1 MKRIIILITIVV
13 LGGSGIAY
21 LASQNSSTSNEQNSS
36 QKASAYDTIQK
47 ELDAGALLIDVRTQE
62 EFDTG
67 HIKNAVL
74 FPLQDIEQGKL
85 PTEDK
90 TTNLYVYCRGGNR
103 SAQATRILEKAGYTV
118 TDLGGKT
125 DVLNMGATSTN

>member
-90 TTNLYVYCRGGNR
+90 TTKLYVYCRSGNR

-118 TDLGGKT
+118 TDLGGMT

>member
-74 FPLQDIEQGKL
+74 FPLQDIDQGKL

-90 TTNLYVYCRGGNR
+90 TTKLYVYCRSGNR
-103 SAQATRILEKAGYTV
+103 SAQATRIFEKAGYVV
-118 TDLGGKT
+118 TDLGGMT
-125 DVLNMGATSTN
+125 DVLSMGATSTN

>member
-90 TTNLYVYCRGGNR
+90 TTKLYVYCRSGNR

-118 TDLGGKT
+118 TDLGGMT
-125 DVLNMGATSTN
+125 DVLNMGATSVH

>member
-90 TTNLYVYCRGGNR
+90 TTKLYVYCRSGNR

-125 DVLNMGATSTN
+125 DVLNMGATSVH

>member
-13 LGGSGIAY
+13 LGGSSIAY

-67 HIKNAVL
+67 HIKKAML

-90 TTNLYVYCRGGNR
+90 TTKLYVYCRSGNR
-103 SAQATRILEKAGYTV
+103 SAQATRIFEKAGYVV
-118 TDLGGKT
+118 TDLGGMT
-125 DVLNMGATSTN
+125 DVLSMGATSTN

>member
-1 MKRIIILITIVV
+1 MKRIIILIAIVV

-90 TTNLYVYCRGGNR
+90 TTKLYVYCRSGNR

-118 TDLGGKT
+118 TDLGGMT
-125 DVLNMGATSTN
+125 DVLNMGATSVH

>member
-47 ELDAGALLIDVRTQE
+47 ELDAAVETAL
-62 EFDTG
+62 
-67 HIKNAVL
+67 
-74 FPLQDIEQGKL
+74 
-85 PTEDK
+85 
-90 TTNLYVYCRGGNR
+90 
-103 SAQATRILEKAGYTV
+103 KAE
-118 TDLGGKT
+118 
-125 DVLNMGATSTN
+125 

>member
-85 PTEDK
+85 PAEDK
-90 TTNLYVYCRGGNR
+90 TTKLYVYCRSGNR

-125 DVLNMGATSTN
+125 DVLNMGATSVH

>member
-90 TTNLYVYCRGGNR
+90 TTKLYVYCRSGNR